1 MMMFDLFNRKN
12 NVAKI
17 YESISSKKCL
27 NVSRINQGFYGYIFL
42 IENSDNSKI
51 IAKVYKSEGYINA
64 EIGQLEMMRKYA
76 LVKVPEIYS
85 VSYKQYNGFF
95 DVMFMEYI
103 DGVNAGAVNI
113 TDDKQKNE
121 FSNQVIENLLA
132 IHNVSNPLGF
142 GNYIEEN
149 YYLSWEEYYK
159 SRITELYNSIH
170 MKKPIRFSNKSV
182 DLMDCLFEN
191 FDKVFCESVKE
202 NHLIHGDYNLWNLIA
217 NPENNELIAM
227 IDPFDSCFADRE
239 LELFQL
245 TNADGDKYSLLDN
258 YKSSVKLS
266 DNFEIKSAYYS
277 FWDDIKHTVNTGYC
291 ENKRYKNCGEFIIN
305 CL

>member
-1 MMMFDLFNRKN
+1 MFH
-12 NVAKI
+12 
-17 YESISSKKCL
+17 KKCL
-27 NVSRINQGFYGYIFL
+27 SVSRINEGFYGYIFL
-42 IENSDNSKI
+42 IENTDNIKI

-64 EIGQLEMMRKYA
+64 EINQLDMVRKYA

-85 VSYKQYNGFF
+85 VSYKKDNGYF
-95 DVMFMEYI
+95 DVLFMEYI
-103 DGVNAGAVNI
+103 EGVNASRINI
-113 TDDKQKNE
+113 TNDKERIK
-121 FSNQVIENLLA
+121 FSNQVIENLLS
-132 IHNVSNPLGF
+132 IHSVSNPLGF

-149 YYLSWEEYYK
+149 YYFSWEECYK

-170 MKKPIRFSNKSV
+170 LKKPMKFSHKSV
-182 DLMDCLFEN
+182 DLMEFLYEN
-191 FDKVFCESVKE
+191 FDKVFCEPIKE
-202 NHLIHGDYNLWNLIA
+202 NHLIHGDYNLWNLII

-245 TNADGDKYSLLDN
+245 TNADGNKYSLLDN
-258 YKSSVKLS
+258 YKSYIKLS

-291 ENKRYKNCGEFIIN
+291 ENKRYQKCGEYIKN
-305 CL
+305 NL